1 MPLLA
6 ILNNLAALITGA
18 IGATGMPVQQA
29 QDSPHSVVTPAVF
42 APGVLSGPAHD
53 SAPAFSPAGDEVYFG
68 RSNSEQSA
76 VLVSTR
82 GPDGQWTEPR
92 IAPFSGAWNDME
104 PAMSPDGRFLVFV
117 SNRPDRAGGD
127 VAVGFYGGATQ
138 KGGRLWRVERRGQ
151 DWGEP
156 TLLPANVNPGTSV
169 YAPSVAADGSLYFM
183 TPDTTSGRFR
193 LFRAQLR
200 NRKYLQAQP
209 LPFSD
214 GKVTDVD
221 PAVAPDESYLVFGSG
236 RIPGRGIDL
245 FIAFRDGASWTQP
258 VHLGDAINTP
268 KSDAE
273 PRLSPDAKVLYFSSE
288 RTLPVEFPR
297 AAVEASMDVARM
309 QSWDNGNY
317 NIWWVPLE
325 SILEQATKGAAPA
338 QRPSSSQ

>member
-1 MPLLA
+1 MPH
-6 ILNNLAALITGA
+6 LAALNTLAVLITWTLGA
-18 IGATGMPVQQA
+18 AGTPVQQA
-29 QDSPHSVVTPAVF
+29 QNPPNAVVTPAVF

-53 SAPAFSPAGDEVYFG
+53 SAPAFNPAGDEVYFG
-68 RSNSEQSA
+68 RSSAEQSVILESA
-76 VLVSTR
+76 R
-82 GPDGQWTEPR
+82 GPDGRWSEPR

-127 VAVGFYGGATQ
+127 VAVGFYNGATQ

-151 DWGEP
+151 GWGEP
-156 TLLPANVNPGTSV
+156 TLLPARVNPSTSV

-183 TPDTTSGRFR
+183 TPDATTGRFR
-193 LFRAQLR
+193 LFRAQLG
-200 NRKYLQAQP
+200 NGQYEHAQP

-214 GKVTDVD
+214 GTVTDVD

-236 RIPGRGIDL
+236 RLPGRGIDL
-245 FIAFRDGASWTQP
+245 FIVFRNGSSWAQP
-258 VHLGDAINTP
+258 VHLGDAINTS

-273 PRLSPDAKVLYFSSE
+273 PRLSPGRKALYFSSE
-288 RTLPVEFPR
+288 RTLPVKFPR
-297 AAVEASMDVARM
+297 DAVQATRDVARM

-325 SILEQATKGAAPA
+325 PVLKQAATV
-338 QRPSSSQ
+338 QRPNSSR